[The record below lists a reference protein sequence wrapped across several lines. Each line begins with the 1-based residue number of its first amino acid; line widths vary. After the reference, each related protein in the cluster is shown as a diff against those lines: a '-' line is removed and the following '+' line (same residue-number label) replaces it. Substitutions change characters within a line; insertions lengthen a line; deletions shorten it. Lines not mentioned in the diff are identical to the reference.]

1 MKSFSIPKNLNG
13 AELIDELL
21 DAGVSLPSDF
31 NTYKNVKLPEVING
45 VLYLDVSEADETKAA
60 AVVAAHNGTTVAPEP
75 TIADK
80 LASVGL
86 SLDELK
92 AAILGGN

>member
-1 MKSFSIPKNLNG
+1 MIKFDKPANLNG
-13 AELIDELL
+13 SQLLDELTAVGIVLDKLEQAPLID
-21 DAGVSLPSDF
+21 GNGDF
-31 NTYKNVKLPEVING
+31 W
-45 VLYLDVSEADETKAA
+45 LDVKSADQAKTA

-75 TIADK
+75 TIANK
-80 LASVGL
+80 LASVRL

>member
-1 MKSFSIPKNLNG
+1 MIKFNKPINLNG
-13 AELIDELL
+13 DELL
-21 DAGVSLPSDF
+21 DELAAVGIVLDKFTKAPVVDGNGDF
-31 NTYKNVKLPEVING
+31 W
-45 VLYLDVSEADETKAA
+45 LDIDPTDESTAA

-92 AAILGGN
+92 TALGEN

>member
-1 MKSFSIPKNLNG
+1 MFIEFNTPQNLNG
-13 AELIDELL
+13 EELVAELKL
-21 DAGVSLPSDF
+21 AGVVVSGRPSIDGLG
-31 NTYKNVKLPEVING
+31 KLW
-45 VLYLDVSEADETKAA
+45 LDIEESNYSAAA